1 MRSRAALLV
10 AALALS
16 ACAARSQQPGAAS
29 DAAPAAACDA
39 AARFSFVPDTGE
51 SAEAY
56 LCFGYDAG
64 AIGALT
70 IAGVSWT
77 PPAPGPFI
85 LHHAKLYAVPGDFP
99 DGPVPCDGMPDGS
112 IGLDVWAP
120 GTGELVLPADTG
132 LVLPAGTRRLVVEA
146 HTLRVGSGDPQPA
159 AVALCAGPA
168 APANL
173 AGLMRT
179 GAPVPAIRP
188 HHEETSSGT
197 CRLGGDLHLWSV
209 WPHMHLT
216 GEEITVDL
224 LAAGTATLDGGPT
237 TLEAGTTT
245 TLVDVVPWNFLA
257 QKRYPLSVDAHAGD
271 EIGVTCKWNNTSD
284 NYVFPG
290 PLTENEMCNAA
301 FIAWPAAS
309 ATCAVELP

>member
-1 MRSRAALLV
+1 MLSRGSLLLTSAVVLVLAA
-10 AALALS
+10 
-16 ACAARSQQPGAAS
+16 CTARPPLGP
-29 DAAPAAACDA
+29 APDVTAGAACDA
-39 AARFSFVPDTGE
+39 AGRFTFVPDTGE

-99 DGPVPCDGMPDGS
+99 DGPVACDGMPDGS

-120 GTGELVLPADTG
+120 GTGALTLPADTG

-146 HTLRVGSGDPQPA
+146 HTLRVGAGDPLPA
-159 AVALCAGPA
+159 TVALCAGPA

-179 GAPVPAIRP
+179 SAPVPAIRP
-188 HHEETSSGT
+188 HHEETSTGT
-197 CRLGGDLHLWSV
+197 CRLAGDLHLWSV

-216 GEEITVDL
+216 GEEIAVDL
-224 LAAGTATLDGGPT
+224 VGAG
-237 TLEAGTTT
+237 

-257 QKRYPLSVDAHAGD
+257 QKRYALDADARAGD
-271 EIGVTCKWNNTSD
+271 EIQVTCRWNNTSD

-301 FIAWPAAS
+301 FIAWPAAAAS
-309 ATCAVELP
+309 CAPESP